1 MGKVI
6 PVFHMEKKENKT
18 KHFILWHSKIV
29 WIFDIV
35 VRKRHVD
42 NLTSYLRKCAE
53 LTRFSLSS
61 YNFKVLVI
69 FKNKELKPIIVDIFI
84 SLVSWKSFFLALVTQ
99 CQNIAVK
106 TENFVQINQLFS
118 NATYSRSLENI
129 Y

>member
-1 MGKVI
+1 MKI
-6 PVFHMEKKENKT
+6 ISNLYFWEKSYLFFTWKQNKT

-118 NATYSRSLENI
+118 NAM
-129 Y
+129 